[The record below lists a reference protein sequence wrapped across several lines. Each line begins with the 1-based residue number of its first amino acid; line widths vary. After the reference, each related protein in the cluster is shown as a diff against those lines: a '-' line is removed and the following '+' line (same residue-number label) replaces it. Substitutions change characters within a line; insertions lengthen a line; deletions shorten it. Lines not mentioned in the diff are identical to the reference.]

1 MARPYPRHHSR
12 TWFLARW
19 PYRIFMLREL
29 SAVFMAAY
37 MVLLLVLVQRV
48 HDGPKE
54 FEDYLDVLQSPV
66 LIVFHAIAIAFAVL
80 HSVTWFQAVPQAVR
94 LFRGE
99 ERVPPQLLIAGIVV
113 AWIGVSTLV
122 AIIFLWS

>member
-29 SAVFMAAY
+29 SVVFMATY

-48 HDGPKE
+48 HDGPTE

-80 HSVTWFQAVPQAVR
+80 HSVTWFQAVPQAIR

-99 ERVPPQLLIAGIVV
+99 ERVPPQLLIAGAV
-113 AWIGVSTLV
+113 AGWIGVSIVV